1 MSSTITPATQI
12 VDSGETATFN
22 CTVQG
27 NPIQVVEWYK
37 DGHLLVDDD
46 RIIYQSDTLLHIDDV
61 QRKDQGMYQ
70 CFISDGDEEVQ
81 GTSQLLL
88 GGIYF
93 LIGPS
98 QVNMARKYQNR
109 RSHTN
114 KCEFSLIDMITNTKF
129 SNCHVF

>member
-12 VDSGETATFN
+12 VDSGETALFN

-27 NPIQVVEWYK
+27 NPIKVVEWYK

-88 GGIYF
+88 GGIY
-93 LIGPS
+93 
-98 QVNMARKYQNR
+98 
-109 RSHTN
+109 
-114 KCEFSLIDMITNTKF
+114 SLISLSSMVQDLRHIQD
-129 SNCHVF
+129 

>member
-27 NPIQVVEWYK
+27 NPIKVVEWYK

-88 GGIYF
+88 GGRYS
-93 LIGPS
+93 LIGQK
-98 QVNMARKYQNR
+98 QVKILPGYTTTTDKIPAYGSK
-109 RSHTN
+109 
-114 KCEFSLIDMITNTKF
+114 TKR
-129 SNCHVF
+129 HKIR